1 VKRDEAGVASAMV
14 NTSQQVGGSV
24 GTALLS
30 TLFASSAAAYAAS
43 HAPSPGLRE
52 AAMIHGYRT
61 AFWWAAG
68 IFALGLIAAVTI
80 LPAKLRAR
88 RPAPRYRWPPNRDA
102 GRTAGAAVRP

>member
-1 VKRDEAGVASAMV
+1 MFGNCAERSGPGVKRDEAGVASAMV

-30 TLFASSAAAYAAS
+30 TFFATSAAAYAAN
-43 HAPSPGLRE
+43 HAPSSGLHE
-52 AAMIHGYRT
+52 AAMIHGYTT

-80 LPAKLRAR
+80 LPTKLRA
-88 RPAPRYRWPPNRDA
+88 PAPSA
-102 GRTAGAAVRP
+102 EVALATE